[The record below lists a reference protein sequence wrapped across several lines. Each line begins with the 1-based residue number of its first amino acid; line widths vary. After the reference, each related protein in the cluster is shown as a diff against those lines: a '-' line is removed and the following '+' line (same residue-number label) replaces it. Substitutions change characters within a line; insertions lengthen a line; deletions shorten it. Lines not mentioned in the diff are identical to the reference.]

1 MWRNLVLVGFICIA
15 ALQAPV
21 LFEKAIDARE
31 KSRAQSTSSPGKQTA
46 LATPRRASGGHTDRK
61 TNRTALAGR
70 KVQIRAGYGGH
81 YYTEVRMN
89 NRPVKVMVDTGATMV
104 ALNETTARKIGIH
117 LKASD
122 FKYKVNTANGVTKMA
137 SAMIREIRIGNI
149 RVQNVRAGISRDG
162 ALSTTLLGMSFLNQL
177 KRFEVSGQTLLLE
190 Q

>member
-1 MWRNLVLVGFICIA
+1 MWRNLILAGFICVA
-15 ALQAPV
+15 AFQAPA
-21 LFEKAIDARE
+21 LLEKVVDAHE
-31 KSRAQSTSSPGKQTA
+31 NSRGQSTSLPAEQTA
-46 LATPRRASGGHTDRK
+46 LASPRQTSGSSTDRK
-61 TNRTALAGR
+61 TSHTTQAGR
-70 KVQIRAGYGGH
+70 KIRIKAGYGGH

-104 ALNETTARKIGIH
+104 ALNEATARKIGIH

-137 SAMIREIRIGNI
+137 SAIIREIRIGNI
-149 RVQNVRAGISRDG
+149 RVQNVRAGISRGG